1 MSKKLLLILAV
12 IMIFSLSAAPT
23 FADGPACS
31 DDYTVQANDWLS
43 KLADRYFG
51 DIFAYPVIVDAT
63 NAAYENDNT
72 YAKIVNADVIEVGQK
87 LCVPSADDA
96 AAYLAADEAAKSAFA
111 GQTLVFSSRLWSP
124 PNEQEFIRNE
134 IIAPFEEEYGVTVDF
149 HILDDNDILDQVT
162 VQKEAGT
169 ITTDVIIAHNGNM
182 ANWLDAGYVTDLT
195 PFVTNW
201 TDRTFMETFSAN
213 TNRDGKQ
220 YFLPIAADVYLTLA
234 NKKALPYLPAGAS
247 TDNLTWEQYAAWAN
261 AIKDGEGEGKVC
273 VTGIPMKS
281 LVYMFG
287 GVGLSYGAGFPDINS
302 PEAVKAWEVYAS
314 MHDAFSPGIFNVDNC
329 TDPMQREESW
339 LTVFHNARAGA
350 AYASNETAFILGPAP
365 SGPAGIGTIAGAS
378 GYAIIEG
385 APHYDLAV
393 EFVKYMTSAEV
404 QVKSS
409 KGTGGFIPTAEE
421 SLAFLSDEA
430 LDEVIN
436 KALLVL
442 NNGVASGVP
451 GSDYQD
457 WGAVKQV
464 YDDVFKDMIVGGD
477 GTVDQAVLDA
487 AQAKLEALKK

>member
-1 MSKKLLLILAV
+1 MSKKILLVLVLILMLSLTAV
-12 IMIFSLSAAPT
+12 PAFAA
-23 FADGPACS
+23 GPACA

-63 NAAYENDNT
+63 NAANATDAG
-72 YAKIVNADVIEVGQK
+72 YAKIINADVIEIGQK
-87 LCVPSADDA
+87 LCIPSADDA
-96 AAYLAADEAAKSAFA
+96 AVYLSAQAEAKRAFA

-134 IIAPFEEEYGVTVDF
+134 IIAPFEAEYGVTVDF
-149 HILDDNDILDQVT
+149 SILSDNDIMDQVK
-162 VQKEAGT
+162 VQKESGN
-169 ITTDVIIAHNGNM
+169 ITTDVIIIHNSNM
-182 ANWLDAGYVTDLT
+182 YEWLDAGYVADMT
-195 PFVTNW
+195 PYVTNW
-201 TDRTFMETFSAN
+201 TDRHYMETFSAN

-220 YFLPIAADVYLTLA
+220 YFLPTAADVYLLLA

-247 TDNLTWEQYAAWAN
+247 TDSLTWEQYAAWAN
-261 AIKDGEGEGKVC
+261 AIKAGEGEGKVC

-302 PEAVKAWEVYAS
+302 PEAVKAWEIYAS
-314 MHDAFSPGIFNVDNC
+314 MYDAFSPGIFNVDNC

-339 LTVFHNARAGA
+339 LTVFHNARAGQ
-350 AYASNETAFILGPAP
+350 AYASNETAFVLGPAP
-365 SGPAGIGTIAGAS
+365 SGPKGIGSIAGSS
-378 GYAIIEG
+378 GFAIVEG

-393 EFVKYMTSAEV
+393 EFIKYMTSPKV
-404 QVKSS
+404 QVKAS
-409 KGTGGFIPTAEE
+409 KGTGGFIPPVEE
-421 SLAFLSDEA
+421 SLAFLGNEA

-442 NNGVASGVP
+442 NNGVVSGVP

-464 YDDVFKDMIVGGD
+464 FDDVFKDMIINGD
-477 GTVDQAVLDA
+477 GTVNQAMLDEA
-487 AQAKLEALKK
+487 AAKLEALKK